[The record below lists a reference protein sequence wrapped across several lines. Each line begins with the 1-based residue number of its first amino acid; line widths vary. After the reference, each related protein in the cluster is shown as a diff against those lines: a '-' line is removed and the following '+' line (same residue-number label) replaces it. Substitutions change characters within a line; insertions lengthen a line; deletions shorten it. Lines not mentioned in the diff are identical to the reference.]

1 MGRPLFNAIL
11 EHYNSHIPAHM
22 SIYRKNKR
30 ALTEKYVSAETAL
43 WKFRSPQDSESTIP
57 SDKSPGIP

>member
-11 EHYNSHIPAHM
+11 EHYNSQVPAHM

-30 ALTEKYVSAETAL
+30 ALTK
-43 WKFRSPQDSESTIP
+43 ST
-57 SDKSPGIP
+57 